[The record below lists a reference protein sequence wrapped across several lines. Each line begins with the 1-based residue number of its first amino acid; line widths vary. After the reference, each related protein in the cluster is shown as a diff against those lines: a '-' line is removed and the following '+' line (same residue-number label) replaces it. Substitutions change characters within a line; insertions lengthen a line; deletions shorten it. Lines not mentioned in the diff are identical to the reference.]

1 MNNQNTVNYLSDT
14 LKVLEKQQKILED
27 QLIAQKNLEQL
38 IPENLESNLNALD
51 KFFPKLYNKFKNY
64 HLRSEYKLTCNE
76 NRQPNILFPDGHY
89 LYGSTPFDECSKQV
103 EELLNNLSFSINTQG
118 ITDEENPFCQLHFY
132 YKNKLYSQVKS
143 LCNKSKSELHDKK
156 RRTATSTPLLIMLGL
171 GLGYQLAFLYEK
183 FTPINTYIIEPDT
196 DIFYLSLC
204 VFDYASLSLPI
215 HIRKAPWNQIH
226 FYG

>member
-103 EELLNNLSFSINTQG
+103 EELLTFVLVEIR
-118 ITDEENPFCQLHFY
+118 I
-132 YKNKLYSQVKS
+132 
-143 LCNKSKSELHDKK
+143 
-156 RRTATSTPLLIMLGL
+156 
-171 GLGYQLAFLYEK
+171 
-183 FTPINTYIIEPDT
+183 
-196 DIFYLSLC
+196 YL
-204 VFDYASLSLPI
+204 
-215 HIRKAPWNQIH
+215 
-226 FYG
+226 